1 MSRRRTIRHRVGWT
15 RVTPPGQKLHA
26 LWRHDSTSLEVRHCG
41 HPTAL
46 YPYFAIDPSD
56 RATMIVTHNGHGFRD
71 LLEAFE
77 QVEAMLRGEL
87 VPVEVPSDR
96 YGAVICLRRELP
108 ADAEVAGA

>member
-1 MSRRRTIRHRVGWT
+1 MRRRPRIRQRAGWT

-26 LWRHDSTSLEVRHCG
+26 LWRHGTSGIELRHCG

-56 RATMIVTHNGHGFRD
+56 RATMIVTHNGHGFID
-71 LLEAFE
+71 LLAGME

-96 YGAVICLRRELP
+96 YGVVICLRRELP
-108 ADAEVAGA
+108 TDAEVASG